1 MYYCFKTYFY
11 AMKQGFLLA
20 ILNSRLTYRVLLILN
35 ILISCTIFYLFRDLG
50 IGDEGHY
57 LSFAEGFKHGRF
69 SHWWFL
75 SEYYPDTFRTPGY
88 PVFLFLLQIISLNIY
103 FIKVVQFILYMSSVV
118 MILKIAN
125 RYDEGYKLKNIFLF
139 LLLPYVHVVVFS
151 PTIEPETL
159 MTFLLTLYIFI
170 DLKEMDTK
178 FKFPLLGFLSGII
191 FLVRPVF
198 LFFPIII
205 VLNDI
210 ITKRNNF
217 SFKYGISM
225 LLIYFLT
232 ILPYGLWNYKNHHV
246 VSLTPIEGAG
256 GVFQL
261 GYWSFKMPGYKEE
274 RYWRNFMS
282 DEIISFTDY
291 RDTSKNIL
299 AFNKE
304 WNYIDSACAQYLT
317 TSDSITYENMN
328 LYSSFFKTYNTKYT
342 LEREK
347 LLRELTIDNM
357 KNDLFFTF
365 KVKLFTLV
373 RSWVTGI
380 QKSDLESKNYFIRIR
395 AIYFSGVSGLVF
407 FASIILIP
415 FAFIKRKLAWN
426 NSGTILI
433 LLIYYGLI
441 HLPFAIQARYTIPL
455 RLVLLFILARVI
467 YVIFFNRRPTQN
479 N

>member
-1 MYYCFKTYFY
+1 
-11 AMKQGFLLA
+11 
-20 ILNSRLTYRVLLILN
+20 
-35 ILISCTIFYLFRDLG
+35 
-50 IGDEGHY
+50 
-57 LSFAEGFKHGRF
+57 
-69 SHWWFL
+69 
-75 SEYYPDTFRTPGY
+75 
-88 PVFLFLLQIISLNIY
+88 
-103 FIKVVQFILYMSSVV
+103 MS
-118 MILKIAN
+118 N
-125 RYDEGYKLKNIFLF
+125 
-139 LLLPYVHVVVFS
+139 
-151 PTIEPETL
+151 
-159 MTFLLTLYIFI
+159 
-170 DLKEMDTK
+170 
-178 FKFPLLGFLSGII
+178 
-191 FLVRPVF
+191 
-198 LFFPIII
+198 
-205 VLNDI
+205 
-210 ITKRNNF
+210 
-217 SFKYGISM
+217 
-225 LLIYFLT
+225 
-232 ILPYGLWNYKNHHV
+232 
-246 VSLTPIEGAG
+246 
-256 GVFQL
+256 
-261 GYWSFKMPGYKEE
+261 
-274 RYWRNFMS
+274 
-282 DEIISFTDY
+282 EIISFTDF
-291 RDTSKNIL
+291 RDTSKNIE

-317 TSDSITYENMN
+317 ASDSIIYKNMN
-328 LYSSFFKTYNTKYT
+328 VYPSFFKTYNTKYT

-347 LLRELTIDNM
+347 LLRKLTIDNM